1 MDIFVGGKRL
11 ECHIDGMY
19 QGRWELIWL
28 IKAGFE
34 EKKNYGMSV
43 SMKHNICVMIDQTQ
57 KKRRQ
62 KKTEDWRR
70 KIVTDRTAAGPYET
84 KWSTNEKK

>member
-34 EKKNYGMSV
+34 KK
-43 SMKHNICVMIDQTQ
+43 
-57 KKRRQ
+57 
-62 KKTEDWRR
+62 
-70 KIVTDRTAAGPYET
+70 KIMECPCP
-84 KWSTNEKK
+84 